1 MMVFDLKILESYL
14 LKICYF
20 MFLFSLVLN
29 VDYIIKIF
37 LGKIFLVNVNVRMKR
52 SKEGMNVIWFFEFRV
67 VVDF

>member
-1 MMVFDLKILESYL
+1 MFWGRLDGVSFMMVFDLKILESYL

-20 MFLFSLVLN
+20 MFLFLLVLN

-52 SKEGMNVIWFFEFRV
+52 SKEGMNVI
-67 VVDF
+67 